1 MTQRQSKRYIPEVM
15 NFLLKSILII
25 VPESYINS
33 KTKSSILNSSTIVN
47 NKKYC
52 LTGKDWKKVELKPL
66 KLSLI
71 MTNST
76 TNKEFTKYITSNELR
91 ISILGLCIE
100 LLEKYSRLYLD
111 IGCLKEIFSGVD
123 NLISDLEK
131 MPVSNKL
138 KESLKEFKS
147 NLSSYIQSENVK
159 RKSLQWQKRKP
170 IPIASIVPKFEENYS
185 VDKHYD
191 KNRERAEHNKLKAQV
206 QKEKKGA
213 LRELRKDNMFLARK
227 RLQEIKEKDREYK
240 EKIKGIYGLL
250 GNEQGEQNR
259 MDRERKRRKN

>member
-1 MTQRQSKRYIPEVM
+1 M

-91 ISILGLCIE
+91 
-100 LLEKYSRLYLD
+100 
-111 IGCLKEIFSGVD
+111 
-123 NLISDLEK
+123 
-131 MPVSNKL
+131 
-138 KESLKEFKS
+138 
-147 NLSSYIQSENVK
+147 
-159 RKSLQWQKRKP
+159 
-170 IPIASIVPKFEENYS
+170 
-185 VDKHYD
+185 
-191 KNRERAEHNKLKAQV
+191 
-206 QKEKKGA
+206 
-213 LRELRKDNMFLARK
+213 
-227 RLQEIKEKDREYK
+227 
-240 EKIKGIYGLL
+240 
-250 GNEQGEQNR
+250 
-259 MDRERKRRKN
+259 